1 MKRVGLACVFAIV
14 SDTQD
19 FEPATGT
26 PLRLQHGNLYI
37 PVTHLIAKEGCVPIE
52 PVTLA
57 QRAASRVEEV
67 VREQEDAGVDVIND
81 GEMSKPCQATCI
93 NDTALRLAAPHYFPG
108 PLESGLSSKDAAR

>member
-26 PLRLQHGNLYI
+26 PLALQHGNLYI
-37 PVTHLIAKEGCVPIE
+37 PVKHLIAKEGVPIE

-67 VREQEDAGVDVIND
+67 VREQEDAGVDVIDD
-81 GEMSKPCQATCI
+81 GEMSKP
-93 NDTALRLAAPHYFPG
+93 
-108 PLESGLSSKDAAR
+108 S